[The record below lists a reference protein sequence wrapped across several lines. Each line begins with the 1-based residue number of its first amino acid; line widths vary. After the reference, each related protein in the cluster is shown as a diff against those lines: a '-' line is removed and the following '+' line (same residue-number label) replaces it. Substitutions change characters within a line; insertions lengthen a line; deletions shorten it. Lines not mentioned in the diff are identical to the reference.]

1 MPSDPTKPLLRLTPK
16 ANGDRQKGRKKFLPP
31 PEAFPRA
38 DQLRKLGPKFA
49 RLAEVMARPGALE
62 LTSDPTALAPER
74 LLVFEV
80 RGSIQ
85 DFAKAVNEVGGL
97 DFIDE
102 EELEGDEEDKAPV
115 AYLLVPDARAMDQI
129 LSLWKRW
136 SAGRLDPSK
145 PWAKVFD
152 LLRDLRT
159 WGPDNRLSEEE
170 QTFLEEEI
178 EERPDDDLILL
189 EVELVFST
197 KPERAGSYEAAVSDF
212 IIADGGR
219 IVHRAYVEDIAYHAL
234 LVSLPVVA
242 VRSIVERSRESIL
255 GLEAVWHIRPQ
266 SLAPSID
273 IADPVTEP
281 LRPAPAPE
289 KPPILALLDGVPIAR
304 HPLLADRL
312 EVLDLFELEPDTPV
326 ANRVHGTA
334 MASLIVHGDRN
345 RLEAPLPRRILALPV
360 MGWDGRDE
368 GLPQD
373 CLIIDVIYRAL
384 YALHGPEAIA
394 PSVLIVN
401 MSLGN
406 RKRPFHGQMSP
417 WGRLLDRLSWRFGVL
432 FLVSAGNATDAFTV
446 PAFASSMEF
455 EGADR
460 TARARGV
467 LSALNEKIAERRL
480 ISPAETLNG
489 LTVGAANVDSVP
501 AHERR
506 TVGINVEPYP
516 EHRMSNP
523 SSRVGPGF
531 ARSIKP
537 DFLMPGSREHLRIR
551 ASGGSMSVAP
561 AGVARAFGLK
571 VAAPPVDGNEGT
583 ERYTNGTSA
592 ATALA
597 SRTCHRIHDA
607 LEDAYGESFTTLP
620 RHWRAVL
627 LKALMVQPARWPENT
642 ALLIRETLGPRD
654 PKQHVRQKDNI
665 RRFLGYGVLD
675 ADDAVACAA
684 DRATFWAV
692 GMLPSEQSAVVEI
705 PIPTCIGGQARP
717 HGLWATLAW
726 FTPVQPGRRSYRSV
740 RLNLL
745 DPDHLATLAMKPAQG
760 QPDSNQVRRGTV
772 LSRRWE
778 GNSAPAV
785 TENMT
790 IRLVVQRELDQGTPI
805 DDPVPYGLAVTLSMP
820 GMNEVYNQVRQ
831 RLTPRQRIR

>member
-1 MPSDPTKPLLRLTPK
+1 
-16 ANGDRQKGRKKFLPP
+16 
-31 PEAFPRA
+31 
-38 DQLRKLGPKFA
+38 
-49 RLAEVMARPGALE
+49 MARPGTLE
-62 LTSDPTALAPER
+62 LRSDPTALAPER

-85 DFAKAVNEVGGL
+85 EFAKAVNEVVGL

-102 EELEGDEEDKAPV
+102 EELEGDEGDKAPV
-115 AYLLVPDARAMDQI
+115 AYLLVPDAQAMDQI

-136 SAGRLDPSK
+136 SAGRLDASK

-159 WGPDNRLSEEE
+159 WGPDDRLSEEE

-178 EERPDDDLILL
+178 EERSDDDLILL
-189 EVELVFST
+189 EVELVFSK
-197 KPERAGSYEAAVSDF
+197 KPERASSYEAAVSDS
-212 IIADGGR
+212 ILADGGR
-219 IVHRAYVEDIAYHAL
+219 VVHRAYVEDIAYHAL
-234 LVSLPVVA
+234 LVSLPVAA
-242 VRSIVERSRESIL
+242 VRSIVERSGESIL
-255 GLEAVWHIRPQ
+255 GLDAVWHIRPQ
-266 SLAPSID
+266 SLAPSIE

-281 LRPAPAPE
+281 LRPGPAPE

-345 RLEAPLPRRILALPV
+345 CLEVPLPRRILALPV

-368 GLPQD
+368 GLPRD
-373 CLIIDVIYRAL
+373 RLIIDVMYRAL
-384 YALHGPEAIA
+384 YALHGPEAMA

-417 WGRLLDRLSWRFGVL
+417 WGRLLDRLAWRFGVL
-432 FLVSAGNATDAFTV
+432 FLVSAGNAGDAFPV
-446 PAFASSMEF
+446 GAFASSMDF
-455 EGADR
+455 ERADG
-460 TARARGV
+460 TMRARGV
-467 LSALNEKIAERRL
+467 LSALNEIIAERRL

-489 LTVGAANVDSVP
+489 LTVGSANVDAVP

-551 ASGGSMSVAP
+551 ASGGNVSVAP
-561 AGVARAFGLK
+561 AGVSRAFGLK
-571 VAAPPVDGNEGT
+571 VAAPPVDGNENT

-607 LEDAYGESFTTLP
+607 LEDAYGESFMTLP
-620 RHWRAVL
+620 RHRRAVL
-627 LKALMVQPARWPENT
+627 LKALMVHPARWPDNT
-642 ALLIRETLGPRD
+642 ALLIRETLGPSD

-717 HGLWATLAW
+717 HGMWATLAW

-745 DPDHLATLAMKPAQG
+745 DPDHLATLAMKPAPG
-760 QPDSNQVRRGTV
+760 QPDHNQVRRGTV

-778 GNSAPAV
+778 GSRAPAV

-790 IRLVVQRELDQGTPI
+790 IRLVVQRELDQGMPI

-820 GMNEVYNQVRQ
+820 GVTEVYSQVRQ
-831 RLTPRQRIR
+831 RLAPRPRIR

>member
-1 MPSDPTKPLLRLTPK
+1 
-16 ANGDRQKGRKKFLPP
+16 
-31 PEAFPRA
+31 
-38 DQLRKLGPKFA
+38 
-49 RLAEVMARPGALE
+49 MARPGALE
-62 LTSDPTALAPER
+62 LTADPTALAPER

-85 DFAKAVNEVGGL
+85 EFAKAVNEIAGL

-102 EELEGDEEDKAPV
+102 EELEGDEGDKAPV
-115 AYLLVPDARAMDQI
+115 AYLLVPDAQAMEQI
-129 LSLWKRW
+129 LSSWKRW
-136 SAGRLDPSK
+136 SAGRLDASK

-159 WGPDNRLSEEE
+159 WGPDDRLSEEE

-178 EERPDDDLILL
+178 EGRPDNDLILL
-189 EVELVFST
+189 EVELVFSD
-197 KPERAGSYEAAVSDF
+197 KPERAISYEAAVSDS
-212 IIADGGR
+212 ILTYGGR
-219 IVHRAYVEDIAYHAL
+219 IAHRAYVEDIAYHAL
-234 LVSLPVVA
+234 LVSLPAVA
-242 VRSIVERSRESIL
+242 VRSIVERSPESIL
-255 GLEAVWHIRPQ
+255 GLNAVWHIRPQ

-281 LRPAPAPE
+281 LRPGPVPE

-368 GLPQD
+368 GLPKD
-373 CLIIDVIYRAL
+373 RLIIDVMYRAL
-384 YALHGPEAIA
+384 YALHGPESIA

-417 WGRLLDRLSWRFGVL
+417 WGRLLDRLAWRFGVL

-446 PAFASSMEF
+446 PAFAGSMEF
-455 EGADR
+455 EGADG

-467 LSALNEKIAERRL
+467 LSALNDKIAERRL

-489 LTVGAANVDSVP
+489 LTVGAANVDAVP

-551 ASGGSMSVAP
+551 ASGGNMSVAP

-571 VAAPPVDGNEGT
+571 VAAPPVDGNEAT

-592 ATALA
+592 ATALG

-607 LEDAYGESFTTLP
+607 LEDAYGESFTALP
-620 RHWRAVL
+620 RHRRAVL
-627 LKALMVQPARWPENT
+627 LKALMVHPARWPESS
-642 ALLIRETLGPRD
+642 ALLIRETLGPSD
-654 PKQHVRQKDNI
+654 PKQHVRQKDNV

-675 ADDAVACAA
+675 PDDAVACAA

-745 DPDHLATLAMKPAQG
+745 DPDHLATLAMKPAPA
-760 QPDSNQVRRGTV
+760 QPDHNQVRRGTV

-778 GNSAPAV
+778 GNRAPAV

-790 IRLVVQRELDQGTPI
+790 VRLVVQRELDQGTPI

-820 GMNEVYNQVRQ
+820 GVNEVYNQVRQ